1 MTQNSFGIAGQ
12 NPGPDIKRLLLA
24 VVLMT
29 GVLMLYNAFFAP
41 RIVPEQNS
49 GVVAEKSTTPKVLEG
64 KIVEE
69 EGKEIVA
76 AAGIIATANNLPLVT
91 KAFSMSMPHVRGNE
105 ASIAARSG
113 YHTLVSN
120 QGAQLQNFQLTGY
133 KTPIELG
140 ATHAGINLFAVASRN
155 ANLTLSK
162 NARYEVVSS
171 DQDHV
176 VLQHMTPQGV
186 RVLRHYRFLPNQ
198 FSIEHGI
205 ELRNESTQKRSVSID
220 FFMNTKEPGTGKKA
234 SFFSAGDE
242 ETSVVWQGVKDREK
256 VTATDLE
263 KGKIFK
269 GAAKYVGFD
278 KRYFLVALIPEV
290 ASSIESTSASLWEIS
305 VGAKKDKE
313 KGVLLTLHQKPV
325 ELLPGSATKL
335 EFSSYLGPKQLTLL
349 TQAGNGLDENIDFGW
364 FGVLSRPMLWL
375 LGQIFGFVG
384 NFGVAIILLT
394 LLIKLLTFPLTQKSF
409 VSMQQMKK
417 IAPEMK
423 ELQKK
428 YSHDRAQL
436 GQKQMELYK
445 EKGINPMAGCLP
457 MLIQMPI
464 WIALY
469 QMLWN
474 SVELYQQ
481 PFMLWITDLTAPD
494 PVYVL
499 PIAMGASMFV
509 QQAFQPT
516 MEEQPQMKYVMW
528 GMPFF
533 LTFIMLNMPAGLSLY
548 IFINNI
554 LTIFQQLFIKRRYGT
569 DEKLVLVEEK
579 ISKQKPKGLKLT

>member
-1 MTQNSFGIAGQ
+1 MTQNSFGIGGQ
-12 NPGPDIKRLLLA
+12 TPGPDIKRLLLA

-29 GVLMLYNAFFAP
+29 GVLMTYNAFFAP
-41 RIVPEQNS
+41 RIAPEQAAQA
-49 GVVAEKSTTPKVLEG
+49 VTEK
-64 KIVEE
+64 
-69 EGKEIVA
+69 A
-76 AAGIIATANNLPLVT
+76 AAPNASEGQVSDEAKIIAAAPGIVPTANDIALVT
-91 KAFSMSMPHVRGNE
+91 KEFSMSMPHVGDSE
-105 ASIAARSG
+105 ASLASRSG

-120 QGAQLQNFQLTGY
+120 QGAQLQDFQLTGY
-133 KTPIELG
+133 KLPIELG
-140 ATHAGINLFAVASRN
+140 ATHLGVNLFAVASRN
-155 ANLTLSK
+155 ANLTLPA
-162 NARYEVVSS
+162 NARYQVVSS

-186 RVLRHYRFLPNQ
+186 RILRHYRFLPNQ

-205 ELRNESTQKRSVSID
+205 ELRNESTQKRSVSLD
-220 FFMNTKEPGTGKKA
+220 FFMNTKEPGTGEKS

-242 ETSVVWQGVKDREK
+242 QTSVVWQGEKDREK
-256 VTATDLE
+256 VTAADLE
-263 KGKIFK
+263 KGKTFK

-278 KRYFLVALIPEV
+278 KRYFLVALIPFV
-290 ASSIESTSASLWEIS
+290 ASSVESTSASLWEIPA
-305 VGAKKDKE
+305 GTEKE
-313 KGVLLTLHQKPV
+313 KGVLLTLHEKPI
-325 ELLPGSATKL
+325 ELLPGSVTKL

-349 TQAGNGLDENIDFGW
+349 TQAGHGLDENIDFGW

-394 LLIKLLTFPLTQKSF
+394 MLIKLLTFPLTQKSF

-494 PVYVL
+494 PYYVL
-499 PIAMGASMFV
+499 PVAMGISMFI

-516 MEEQPQMKYVMW
+516 MEDQPQMKYVMW

-533 LTFIMLNMPAGLSLY
+533 LTFIMLKMPAGLSLY

-554 LTIFQQLFIKRRYGT
+554 LTIFQQLLIKRRYGA
-569 DEKLVLVEEK
+569 DEKPVLVEK
-579 ISKQKPKGLKLT
+579 IIPNQKPKRT

>member
-1 MTQNSFGIAGQ
+1 MTQNSFGLGGQ
-12 NPGPDIKRLLLA
+12 TPGPDIKRLLLA

-29 GVLMLYNAFFAP
+29 GVLMSYNAFFAP
-41 RIVPEQNS
+41 RVSPEQQPNVQAEKIALKEAGSDVPQAAQALAVAPGIVP
-49 GVVAEKSTTPKVLEG
+49 TPSD
-64 KIVEE
+64 I
-69 EGKEIVA
+69 
-76 AAGIIATANNLPLVT
+76 PLVL
-91 KAFSMSMPHVRGNE
+91 KEFSMSMAKVKGGE
-105 ASIAARSG
+105 AAIASRSG
-113 YHTLVSN
+113 YHAFVSN
-120 QGAQLQNFQLTGY
+120 QGGQIQDFQLTGY
-133 KTPIELG
+133 KSPIELG
-140 ATHAGINLFAVASRN
+140 VTHAGVNLFAVASRD
-155 ANLTLSK
+155 AGLTLPAD
-162 NARYEVVSS
+162 ARYEVVSS
-171 DQDHV
+171 DQEHV

-205 ELRNESTQKRSVSID
+205 ELRNESQEKRKIALS
-220 FFMNTKEPGTGKKA
+220 FFMNTAEPGTGKKA

-242 ETSVVWQGVKDREK
+242 QTAVVWQGEKDREK
-256 VTATDLE
+256 VVASDLE

-278 KRYFLVALIPEV
+278 KRYFLVALIPKD
-290 ASSIESTSASLWEIS
+290 ASSVEKTSASLWESS
-305 VGAKKDKE
+305 VGAEKE
-313 KGVLLTLHQKPV
+313 KGVLLTLQEKPFD
-325 ELLPGSATKL
+325 LLPGSVTKL

-349 TQAGNGLDENIDFGW
+349 TQAGHGLDENIDFGW

-384 NFGVAIILLT
+384 NFGIAIILLT
-394 LLIKLLTFPLTQKSF
+394 LFIKLLTFPLTQKSF

-494 PVYVL
+494 PYYVL
-499 PIAMGASMFV
+499 PIAMGISMFV
-509 QQAFQPT
+509 QQAFQPA
-516 MEEQPQMKYVMW
+516 MEDQPQMKYVMM

-533 LTFIMLNMPAGLSLY
+533 LTFIMLKMPAGLSLY

-554 LTIFQQLFIKRRYGT
+554 LTIFQQMLIKRRYGS
-569 DEKLVLVEEK
+569 DEKPGFVEATVLN
-579 ISKQKPKGLKLT
+579 QKPKGT

>member
-1 MTQNSFGIAGQ
+1 MTQNSFGLGAQ
-12 NPGPDIKRLLLA
+12 SPGPDIKRLLLA

-29 GVLMLYNAFFAP
+29 GVLMSYNAFFAP
-41 RIVPEQNS
+41 RVPPEQSNL
-49 GVVAEKSTTPKVLEG
+49 VAEKVSAPVASGSKASNET
-64 KIVEE
+64 I
-69 EGKEIVA
+69 A
-76 AAGIIATANNLPLVT
+76 AAIAPGIVPTASSIPLVI
-91 KAFSMSMPHVRGNE
+91 KEFSMST
-105 ASIAARSG
+105 ASRNG
-113 YHTLVSN
+113 YHAFVSN
-120 QGAQLQNFQLTGY
+120 QGAQIQDFQITGY
-133 KTPIELG
+133 KLPIELG
-140 ATHAGINLFAVASRN
+140 ATHAGVNLFAVASRN
-155 ANLTLSK
+155 TNLTLPS
-162 NARYEVVSS
+162 NARYEVISS
-171 DQDHV
+171 DQEHV

-186 RVLRHYRFLPNQ
+186 RILRHYRFLPNQ

-205 ELRNESTQKRSVSID
+205 ELRNESAVKRQVALD
-220 FFMNTKEPGTGKKA
+220 FFMNTSEPGTVKKS

-242 ETSVVWQGVKDREK
+242 QTSIVWQGEKDREK
-256 VTATDLE
+256 VTIADLE
-263 KGKIFK
+263 KGKTFK
-269 GAAKYVGFD
+269 GAAKYAGFD
-278 KRYFLVALIPEV
+278 KRYFLVALIPKE
-290 ASSIESTSASLWEIS
+290 ASSVESTSASLWES
-305 VGAKKDKE
+305 PVGKEKE
-313 KGVLLTLHQKPV
+313 KGVLLTLREKPI
-325 ELLPGSATKL
+325 ELLPGSVTKL

-375 LGQIFGFVG
+375 LGQIFGFFG
-384 NFGVAIILLT
+384 NFGIAIILLT

-428 YSHDRAQL
+428 HSHDRAQL

-494 PVYVL
+494 PYYVL
-499 PIAMGASMFV
+499 PVAMGVSMFI

-516 MEEQPQMKYVMW
+516 MEDQPQMKYVMW

-533 LTFIMLNMPAGLSLY
+533 LTFIMLKMPAGLSLY

-554 LTIFQQLFIKRRYGT
+554 LTIFQQLLIKHRYGK
-569 DEKLVLVEEK
+569 DESPKLVEQT
-579 ISKQKPKGLKLT
+579 ITKQNPKGTRSHEFKK